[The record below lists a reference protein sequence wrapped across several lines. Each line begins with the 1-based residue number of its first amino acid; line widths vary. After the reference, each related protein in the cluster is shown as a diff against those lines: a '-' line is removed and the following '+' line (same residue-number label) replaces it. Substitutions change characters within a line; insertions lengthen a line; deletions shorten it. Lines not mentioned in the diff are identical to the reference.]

1 MEVII
6 TIVTYFLIINMIGF
20 AMMGIDKWKAKHHAW
35 RIPENT
41 LFIVAIIGGSLG
53 AIIGMYTFRHK
64 TRHWYFVYGLPA
76 ILALQVVIIS
86 YLIGSGRFT
95 IMF

>member
-6 TIVTYFLIINMIGF
+6 TIVTYFLIINIIGF

-53 AIIGMYTFRHK
+53 AIIGMYTFRHMTK
-64 TRHWYFVYGLPA
+64 HWYFVYGLPA

>member
-6 TIVTYFLIINMIGF
+6 AIVTYLVIMNLIGF
-20 AMMGIDKWKAKHHAW
+20 AIMGVDKWKAKHHAW

-76 ILALQVVIIS
+76 ILALQIVIIS

>member
-6 TIVTYFLIINMIGF
+6 TIVTYFLIINIIGF

-64 TRHWYFVYGLPA
+64 TKHWYFVYGLPA

>member
-6 TIVTYFLIINMIGF
+6 AIVTYFLIINITGF
-20 AMMGIDKWKAKHHAW
+20 AIMGIDKWKAKHHAW

-64 TRHWYFVYGLPA
+64 TKHWYFVYGLPA
-76 ILALQVVIIS
+76 ILALQIVIIS